1 MDPSEYEIWVDDHNI
16 DDDGNIVALAR
27 HARPGVDPQVGK
39 VFAVGDGEQTPFP
52 ATVIERTR
60 DGVIVLRAEDGAADL
75 RLMAGY
81 VGGPGPSTT

>member
-1 MDPSEYEIWVDDHNI
+1 MDPSDYEIWVDDHNI

-39 VFAVGDGEQTPFP
+39 VFTVGDGEQTPFP

-60 DGVIVLRAEDGAADL
+60 GGLIILRAEDGESDL

-81 VGGPGPSTT
+81 VGGTGPSTT